1 MTNASLLLFPV
12 FAPLVAGGLV
22 LLLMRFWRGSGAAL
36 SLVATAAT
44 LAASALLYGKTG
56 TCSIPWAGFGID
68 FMLKLSGFN
77 GFILLAVSF
86 FAFLITLFSV
96 SSLRGRSIASAFFA
110 FLLISIGF
118 VNGALLADHFVLL
131 LFFWEGLLG
140 TLFAMIALG
149 GREAFRTAIKAF
161 VIIGVS
167 DLCMMVGIAMTGH
180 SAGTLVLSGIR
191 LPVEG
196 LNGLAFMLLV
206 TGILAKA
213 GSMPFHS
220 WIPFAAEDA
229 PLPFMAFFPGALE
242 KLIGI
247 YFLTRVSLDL
257 FILKPGTWP
266 SLVLMITGAATILLA
281 VMMALVQKD
290 YKKLLSYHA
299 ISQVGYMVLGIG
311 TALPVGIVGGL
322 FHMLNNALY
331 KSCLF
336 LTAGAVERQA
346 GTTDLRRL
354 GGLRSKMP
362 VTAAVFVVCGLSISG
377 VPPFNG
383 FFSKELVYDAA
394 LESGWV
400 FYAAAA
406 LGSFFTAASFLKLGH
421 AAFFGPRREG
431 RETVREAPWPM
442 LAPMVLIAALCI
454 LFGAANS
461 LPVHRF
467 FVPVVGEQALEGR
480 HVAGMPSNWTLVLVT
495 LAVLAAAVINHFV
508 GVRRTGAGIG
518 AVDHIHHA
526 PVLSA
531 VYGQAERQAFDPY
544 DHFQWLMGILSRVLN
559 RIDRL
564 VDGVYDTVSVF
575 LANAFSTAVRRT
587 QNGNYVWYILW
598 SILGVVVMTWYVLR

>member
-1 MTNASLLLFPV
+1 MTNAPLLLFPV
-12 FAPLVAGGLV
+12 LAPLFAGVLV
-22 LLLMRFWRGSGAAL
+22 LLLMRFWKGSGAVL
-36 SLVATAAT
+36 SLAATAAT
-44 LAASALLYGKTG
+44 LSSSALIFGKTG
-56 TCSIPWAGFGID
+56 SYAVPWAGFGMD
-68 FMLKLSGFN
+68 FMLKLSHFN

-86 FAFLITLFSV
+86 FAFLIVLFSV
-96 SSLRGRSIASAFFA
+96 SSLKGKSIAPAFFA
-110 FLLISIGF
+110 ALLISIGF

-140 TLFAMIALG
+140 TLFVMIAMG
-149 GREAFRTAIKAF
+149 GRNAFRTAIKAF

-206 TGILAKA
+206 VGALAKA

-266 SLVLMITGAATILLA
+266 SLVLMIVGAVTIVLA
-281 VMMALVQKD
+281 VMMALIQKD

-336 LTAGAVERQA
+336 LTAGAVEKQA

-354 GGLRSKMP
+354 GGLRSAMP

-394 LESGWV
+394 LESGWI

-421 AAFFGPRREG
+421 AVFFGPRREG
-431 RETVREAPWPM
+431 QEKVGEAPWPM
-442 LAPMVLIAALCI
+442 LVPMAVIAGVCI

-467 FVPVVGEQALEGR
+467 LVPVVGEQALEGR
-480 HVAGMPSNWTLVLVT
+480 HVVGMPSNWTLVLIT
-495 LAVLAAAVINHFV
+495 LAVLAAAVLNHFY
-508 GVRRTGAGIG
+508 GVRKTGGGIG

-526 PVLSA
+526 PGLSA
-531 VYGQAERQAFDPY
+531 AYGQAEKQAFDPY
-544 DHFQWLMGILSRVLN
+544 GHFMWLIGILSRVLH

-564 VDGVYDTVSVF
+564 VDGLYDTVSVF
-575 LANAFSTAVRRT
+575 LANAFSTGVRKT
-587 QNGNYVWYILW
+587 QSGNYVFYILW
-598 SILGVVVMTWYVLR
+598 SILGVIVTAWFMLR